1 MHPPSAALNNVDVEP
16 PVRCSGALGAIP
28 QRCCD
33 DTAWLAAQSAAALD
47 VQIVTA
53 AQSDFGPPK
62 FVPFNV
68 FSRT

>member
-1 MHPPSAALNNVDVEP
+1 MQIGVPGSGSAGAPGENAPMPSTP
-16 PVRCSGALGAIP
+16 G
-28 QRCCD
+28 
-33 DTAWLAAQSAAALD
+33 DTDRPTDTPGGTTAAALD